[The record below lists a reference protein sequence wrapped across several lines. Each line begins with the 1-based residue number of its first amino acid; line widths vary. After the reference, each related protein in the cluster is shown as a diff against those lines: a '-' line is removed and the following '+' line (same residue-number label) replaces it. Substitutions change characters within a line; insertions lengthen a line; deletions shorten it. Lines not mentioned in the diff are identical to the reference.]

1 MRQGNQQSICHLA
14 GKACFHA
21 PSLRWMLSDVSGTN
35 VGPAA
40 FSVSFESHVRC
51 KCPGSKRMEN
61 ANKTAKFVNFRDFST
76 HDMSFMNCA
85 ESERILF
92 QWPVSSPSGSHRS
105 GAQVGLMIS
114 VHFKSFGTCHAELN
128 SVMFILQKCL
138 KSSAFCFNEVWR
150 EAALDPCSHV
160 LR

>member
-1 MRQGNQQSICHLA
+1 
-14 GKACFHA
+14 
-21 PSLRWMLSDVSGTN
+21 MLSDVSGTN

-40 FSVSFESHVRC
+40 FSVAFESHVRC
-51 KCPGSKRMEN
+51 KCPSSKHMEN

-76 HDMSFMNCA
+76 HDMSFLNCA

-114 VHFKSFGTCHAELN
+114 VHFKFLDMSCRVEFSDVCFSE
-128 SVMFILQKCL
+128 MFEIE
-138 KSSAFCFNEVWR
+138 CFLFQQR
-150 EAALDPCSHV
+150 LA
-160 LR
+160 